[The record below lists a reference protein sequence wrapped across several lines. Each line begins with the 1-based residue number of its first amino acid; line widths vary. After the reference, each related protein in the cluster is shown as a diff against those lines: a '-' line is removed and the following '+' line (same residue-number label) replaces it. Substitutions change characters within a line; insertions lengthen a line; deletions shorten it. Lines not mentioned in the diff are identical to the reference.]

1 MESITVLRG
10 ELRFCSIDLDEID
23 GDATPSTNPDVEIL
37 NARGRGDLTE
47 ELLSDE
53 QSHAPALSGNTVT
66 FWVDAREYTRVTRC
80 VVRASAT
87 LDSSEVAFGE
97 VALLIQ

>member
-1 MESITVLRG
+1 MESITVYRG
-10 ELRFCSIDLDEID
+10 ELRFCSIDLDQVD
-23 GDATPSTNPDVEIL
+23 GDATPSSSPDVEIL
-37 NARGRGDLTE
+37 NARGRGDLTVD
-47 ELLSDE
+47 LLSE
-53 QSHAPALSGNTVT
+53 EHAPALSGNAVT